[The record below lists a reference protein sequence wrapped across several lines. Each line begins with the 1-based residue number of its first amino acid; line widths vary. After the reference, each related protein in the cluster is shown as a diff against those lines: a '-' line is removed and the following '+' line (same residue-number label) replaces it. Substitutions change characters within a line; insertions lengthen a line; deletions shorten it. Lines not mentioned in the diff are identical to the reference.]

1 MYLFDHSYYRASK
14 NASRLIGR
22 WPYQKYWESRIC
34 SLITIFLS
42 TSQFVAKIL
51 CVIVNSDDKEAIIE
65 SITPFMIDIVVA
77 VKYAN
82 AVFNL
87 KTVSFF
93 ADFKLNYFYVFLY
106 ENELAVIQITKLLD
120 RLKEDWTI
128 FTNEKE
134 KRILNEYAYVGQLVI
149 YGYIVVVYITT
160 MVFITEPLMPKWINF
175 IFHLNETVPNKYPV
189 PIYWYKINMEK
200 HFYFILCYESICIV
214 TLLTITVANDSMFIV
229 LLQHACA
236 LFAVVGR
243 QLENLPSRKNLE
255 NNWEYS
261 DKFRKT
267 NDIQYDYYVMCIKN
281 HKRAIEYGLLFTDS
295 FY

>member
-1 MYLFDHSYYRASK
+1 MDFFDHPYYRTGK
-14 NASRLIGR
+14 NVTRLIGR

-34 SLITIFLS
+34 SFVTIFLC
-42 TSQFVAKIL
+42 TSQFIAEVL
-51 CVIVNSDDKEAIIE
+51 GVIIYGNDKEIILE
-65 SITPFMIDIVVA
+65 SITPFMIDVVVA
-77 VKYAN
+77 VKYVN
-82 AVFNL
+82 AMLNL
-87 KTVSFF
+87 KT
-93 ADFKLNYFYVFLY
+93 
-106 ENELAVIQITKLLD
+106 IMKLLD
-120 RLKEDWTI
+120 RLKEDWAI
-128 FTNEKE
+128 FTNEEDKH
-134 KRILNEYAYVGQLVI
+134 ILNEYASTGQLII
-149 YGYIVVVYITT
+149 YGYIVVVYVTT

-214 TLLTITVANDSMFIV
+214 TILTITVANDSMFIV
-229 LLQHACA
+229 FLQHACA

-295 FY
+295 FYWNNPFSLRNNLYFDYE